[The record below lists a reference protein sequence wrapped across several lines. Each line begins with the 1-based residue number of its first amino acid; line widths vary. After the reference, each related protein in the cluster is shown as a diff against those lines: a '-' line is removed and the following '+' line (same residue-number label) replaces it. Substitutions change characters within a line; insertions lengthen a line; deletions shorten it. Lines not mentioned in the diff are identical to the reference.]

1 MKTFYA
7 NKVILSA
14 TRLCHHLTCLPQQSP
29 PPASPV
35 ILHED
40 PNLGKVELEK
50 MEMEELDIPLP
61 ANTEESILIG
71 GGLAPHYM
79 KYTCFLL
86 VMYGRGCSG
95 ELVSVILLIL
105 CLPPHP
111 SRVLEKN

>member
-61 ANTEESILIG
+61 ANTEESILMG
-71 GGLAPHYM
+71 GVG
-79 KYTCFLL
+79 
-86 VMYGRGCSG
+86 
-95 ELVSVILLIL
+95 
-105 CLPPHP
+105 PPLYKIYLFF
-111 SRVLEKN
+111 VGYVW

>member
-14 TRLCHHLTCLPQQSP
+14 TRLCHRLTCLPQQSP

-61 ANTEESILIG
+61 ANTEEFILIG
-71 GGLAPHYM
+71 GG
-79 KYTCFLL
+79 
-86 VMYGRGCSG
+86 VG
-95 ELVSVILLIL
+95 
-105 CLPPHP
+105 PPLYEIYLFF
-111 SRVLEKN
+111 VGYVW